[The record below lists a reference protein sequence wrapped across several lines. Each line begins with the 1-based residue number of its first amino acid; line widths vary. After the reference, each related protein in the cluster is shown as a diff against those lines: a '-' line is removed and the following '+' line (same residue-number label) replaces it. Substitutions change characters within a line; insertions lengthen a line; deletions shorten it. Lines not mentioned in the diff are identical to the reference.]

1 MATFNDALQVYRNNR
16 RFILETGLNRVLQQF
31 IMDGCC
37 YTPAVLQMI
46 VIGEHQQRLIGK
58 PHFSTMFSS
67 VQAALSKILPL
78 KYQPRDF
85 EQLYDMVDAVTSKIY
100 GLGSLTVYD
109 MALRIGFIQ
118 ETPILPEKFVYT
130 QSGALTGARQL
141 TISPDAAVLGRRT
154 WSTNRY
160 DLIRY
165 FPGFGSMESMYIEDF
180 LCVFHNELANLRAYT
195 IRDLQNRLRFIHI

>member
-1 MATFNDALQVYRNNR
+1 
-16 RFILETGLNRVLQQF
+16 
-31 IMDGCC
+31 MDGYS
-37 YTPAVLQMI
+37 YTPAVLQKI
-46 VIGEHQQRLIGK
+46 IIGEHQQRLIGR

-67 VQAALSKILPL
+67 AQTALSQILPL
-78 KYQPRDF
+78 KLQPRDF
-85 EQLYDMVDAVTSKIY
+85 EQLYDMVEAATCKIY
-100 GLGSLTVYD
+100 GLGSLTIYD

-118 ETPILPEKFVYT
+118 EKPILPEKFVYI
-130 QSGALTGARQL
+130 QSGALTGARNL
-141 TISPDAAVLGRRT
+141 SISPDAAVLGRTT
-154 WSTNRY
+154 WSTTRY